1 MSGRRVVNAEP
12 VQSYALRV
20 TPRRVAIVPHT
31 HWDREW
37 YEPFQVFRLRLVGLL
52 DELIPLLERDLSYAR
67 FLLDGQ
73 TVVLDDYLA
82 VRPDEAQA
90 ITHLVASGRV
100 SIGPWECLMDEYM
113 VSGET
118 MVRNLQRGLIRASEL
133 GGFMPVGYLPD
144 MFGHVA
150 QMPQLLRLAGI
161 EHAVVWRGVPAAVD
175 KTAFW
180 WVAPDGSRVRAEY
193 LYGSYSNGRDLP
205 DDPEKLVARARGYQH
220 ELGDVLLDGGGILL
234 MNGTDHHM
242 PQPGLGAVVAAANA
256 TQDEYAFSITSLP
269 EYLADQPIDGL
280 PEWRGELRSGARAN
294 VLMGVASNRVD
305 VHQACATAERS
316 LERRAEPV
324 NALFT
329 PPDHFPWELLREA
342 WTLLVLNSAHDS
354 SCACSADEVVH
365 AVLQRYQEARHLGDA
380 LTRDAVRRFAKTIAA
395 SPEHMVVMNPTA
407 STRTGTVALTVPGRG
422 PLHYVADDGMPCAT
436 QVVGTT
442 TSDGI
447 SAVVVGQK
455 IRWVL
460 DMMRGHEFA
469 GRPVTEALRT
479 VADDGTVDVVV
490 TAAAPGEPL
499 RDLDELREELLDD
512 GEHGRTIRIR
522 QELPPTREVL
532 VAVPDVAGYGWRTIR
547 AEAGTGPEAVLVPE
561 SHVLANE
568 HLHVT
573 VDTVD
578 GTLTLT
584 TPDGIRVVGANRLV
598 DGGDGG
604 DTYNYSPPVEDY
616 LVERPEFV
624 QVRTL
629 ESGPVRGRVLVD
641 AVYRVP
647 AFAVGDRMACGRRA
661 DETVLTEVRTTL
673 ELRAHE
679 RFLRVHVELD
689 NRAKDH
695 RLRAHFPLPEP
706 VAGSDAECAFA
717 VVHRGLVAEG
727 GPHEHGLPT
736 FVSRRFVDC
745 SDGRAGLAV
754 LHDGLLEYEVVD
766 GGRELAL
773 TLLRATGFL
782 SRGEPALRPNPA
794 GPLMPVPGA
803 QLQQPLA
810 LDYALLPHAGSW
822 ADAALHDAADQL
834 LVPFERAPARDGDRP
849 QSGHVLAVE
858 GVPVSALTR
867 EPGGL
872 VLRVFNPRRATTTA
886 TITRGGAPVDGWV
899 VDLLGAPLEAFSG
912 EIELRPAEI
921 VTLRIS

>member
-1 MSGRRVVNAEP
+1 MLPWAR
-12 VQSYALRV
+12 SYASGV
-20 TPRRVAIVPHT
+20 TPRHVAIVPHT

-52 DELIPLLERDLSYAR
+52 DDLIPLLDRDLSYAR

-82 VRPDEAQA
+82 IRPEQAGA
-90 ITHLVASGRV
+90 ITRLVASGRV

-118 MVRNLQRGLIRASEL
+118 TVRNLQRGMVRASEL
-133 GGFMPVGYLPD
+133 GGVMPIGYLPD
-144 MFGHVA
+144 MFGHIA
-150 QMPQLLRLAGI
+150 QMPQVLRLAGI
-161 EHAVVWRGVPAAVD
+161 EHAVVWRGVPSAVD

-180 WVAPDGSRVRAEY
+180 WVSPDGSRVRAEY

-220 ELGDVLLDGGGILL
+220 ELGDVLLDGGGLLL

-242 PQPGLGAVVAAANA
+242 PQPGLGTVVAAANA
-256 TQDEYAFSITSLP
+256 AQDEYVFSITSLP

-305 VHQACATAERS
+305 VHQACAAAERS
-316 LERRAEPV
+316 LERRAEPL

-329 PPDHFPWELLREA
+329 PPDRFPSELLDAA

-354 SCACSADEVVH
+354 SCACSADEVVD
-365 AVLQRYQEARHLGDA
+365 AVMQRYQEARHLGDA
-380 LTRDAVRRFAKTIAA
+380 LTRDAVRRFARGVAA
-395 SPEHMVVMNPTA
+395 SPEHVVVVNPTA
-407 STRTGTVALTVPGRG
+407 SARAGTVTLTVPGRG
-422 PLHYVADDGMPCAT
+422 PLHYVTDDGTACAT
-436 QVVGTT
+436 QVVATT
-442 TSDGI
+442 AADGI

-469 GRPVTEALRT
+469 GRPVTAATRT
-479 VADDGTVDVVV
+479 VTDDGTVDVVV
-490 TAAAPGEPL
+490 LAAAPGEPVL
-499 RDLDELREELLDD
+499 DLDALREELLAD

-522 QELPPTREVL
+522 QELPPTREV
-532 VAVPDVAGYGWRTIR
+532 VIDVPEVPGYGWCTIR
-547 AEAGTGPEAVLVPE
+547 ARAGAGPEAALTPQP
-561 SHVLANE
+561 HVLANE
-568 HLHVT
+568 HLRVT
-573 VDTVD
+573 VDAAD

-584 TPDGIRVVGANRLV
+584 TPDGVTVVGANRLV

-629 ESGPVRGRVLVD
+629 ESGPVRARILVD
-641 AVYRVP
+641 ALYRWP

-661 DETVLTEVRTTL
+661 DETVLAEVRTTL

-679 RFLRVHVELD
+679 RFLRVHVEID
-689 NRAKDH
+689 HRAKDH
-695 RLRAHFPLPEP
+695 RLRAHFPLPYP

-717 VVHRGLVAEG
+717 VVHRGLAAEG
-727 GPHEHGLPT
+727 GPHEYGLPT

-745 SDGRAGLAV
+745 SDGTAGLAV
-754 LHDGLLEYEVVD
+754 LHDGLLEYEVLK
-766 GGRELAL
+766 GGTELAL
-773 TLLRATGFL
+773 TLLRATGYL

-794 GPLMPVPGA
+794 GPLMPVHGA
-803 QLQQPLA
+803 QVQKPLT
-810 LDYALLPHAGSW
+810 LEYALLPHSGTW
-822 ADAALHDAADQL
+822 HDAALHDAADEF
-834 LVPFERAPARDGDRP
+834 LVAFERAAAGDGDRP
-849 QSGHVLAVE
+849 TSGQALAGD

-872 VLRVFNPRRATTTA
+872 VLRVFNPRRVPTTA
-886 TITRGGAPVDGWV
+886 IITRDGAPVDGWV
-899 VDLLGAPLEAFSG
+899 VDLLGAPLESFSG
-912 EIELRPAEI
+912 EVALRSAEI
-921 VTLRIS
+921 VTLRID